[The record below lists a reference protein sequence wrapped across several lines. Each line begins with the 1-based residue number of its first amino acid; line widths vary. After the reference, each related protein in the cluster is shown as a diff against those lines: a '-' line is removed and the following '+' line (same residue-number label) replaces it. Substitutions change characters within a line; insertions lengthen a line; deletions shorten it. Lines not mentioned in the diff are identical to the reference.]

1 MLDLHQLTKPL
12 RTFEVRNCRVGPVLD
27 TVQSLREVYGPR
39 CEDVQEGIEQQE
51 GLRVVHRQGEE
62 SYIKDRTVE
71 SNGGLLLL
79 YHLALLIFSD
89 LDFIL
94 GHY

>member
-1 MLDLHQLTKPL
+1 M
-12 RTFEVRNCRVGPVLD
+12 LD

-51 GLRVVHRQGEE
+51 GLWVVHRQGEE
-62 SYIKDRTVE
+62 SYVKDRTVE

-79 YHLALLIFSD
+79 YHLVLLIFSD
-89 LDFIL
+89 LDLIL